1 MAERTLQEIQE
12 RLVAKQKALDDRLT
26 SALKN
31 AKSSEEGYVR
41 RIYLPQ
47 AGCHLSMTRVLSFD
61 QVTTSFDTWGI
72 PSVQCTTKES
82 MTPESRELM
91 NRIIK
96 E

>member
-26 SALKN
+26 NALKN
-31 AKSSEEGYVR
+31 AKSSEEAHVR
-41 RIYLPQ
+41 RIYLAK

-61 QVTTSFDTWGI
+61 QVATSFDTWGI
-72 PSVQCTTKES
+72 PIVQCTTKES
-82 MTPESRELM
+82 MTPESRRLM
-91 NRIIK
+91 DSIIK

>member
-31 AKSSEEGYVR
+31 AKSSEEGHVR

-72 PSVQCTTKES
+72 PQSNAPPKNQ
-82 MTPESRELM
+82 
-91 NRIIK
+91 
-96 E
+96 